1 MMIHEKIKLNN
12 KEADGYVIPLG
23 TLNMVMVIT
32 DTGMVGC
39 GVFDVYALDRFHYPA
54 ARVRSSMGGTI
65 ANVDDLLKGIVKD
78 ANDTAQKLGI
88 NTGMS
93 GKQALDLL

>member
-1 MMIHEKIKLNN
+1 MIHEKIKLNH

-23 TLNMVMVIT
+23 TLNIVLVVT

-39 GVFDVYALDRFHYPA
+39 GVFDVCALDRFHYPA
-54 ARVRSSMGGTI
+54 ARIGSSTGQAI
-65 ANVDDLLKGIVKD
+65 ATVDDLLNGIVKE

-88 NTGMS
+88 NTGIS